1 MKKMRYLLVLFLA
14 LGMLGGC
21 GEKGNGWL
29 DAEVLAVD
37 EAAIT
42 AKPVDNPEAA
52 VPESVKNAD
61 EIHLSLKGFGIEIP
75 SGGLEKGDKIR
86 AAFNEDSLYEKAGII
101 KIVFQI
107 YKYGDDGELI
117 LVSNPNRG
125 QVTEEIGVLEEY
137 SVPE

>member
-21 GEKGNGWL
+21 GEKGNGGF

-42 AKPVDNPEAA
+42 VKPVDNPEAA
-52 VPESVKNAD
+52 APESVKNAD
-61 EIHLSLKGFGIEIP
+61 KIHLSLKGFGIEIP
-75 SGGLEKGDKIR
+75 SGGLKKGDKIR
-86 AAFNEDSLYEKAGII
+86 AVFNEDSVDEKAGII

-125 QVTEEIGVLEEY
+125 QVTEETGALKE
-137 SVPE
+137 

>member
-42 AKPVDNPEAA
+42 VKPVDDNPEAA

-86 AAFNEDSLYEKAGII
+86 AVFNEDSVDEKAGII

-125 QVTEEIGVLEEY
+125 QVTEETGALKE
-137 SVPE
+137 

>member
-1 MKKMRYLLVLFLA
+1 M
-14 LGMLGGC
+14 
-21 GEKGNGWL
+21 
-29 DAEVLAVD
+29 D
-37 EAAIT
+37 
-42 AKPVDNPEAA
+42 DNPEAA

-61 EIHLSLKGFGIEIP
+61 ETHLSLKGFGIEIP

-86 AAFNEDSLYEKAGII
+86 AVFNEDSLDEKAGII

-117 LVSNPNRG
+117 LVSSPNRG
-125 QVTEEIGVLEEY
+125 QVTVEIGVLEEY